1 MRRRENDLPARN
13 LRITWLSGSILDY
26 RVPVIKAVDELC
38 GGNLHLLYGQAHSP
52 PRVQQKLQAALGERA
67 VAMSGVKH
75 LGPVNI
81 SNYANAVV
89 RVAYQPG
96 IMREIGRTRPDV
108 LIGEGFFQWTSFA
121 LAYRILHDVPLVVCY
136 ERTFHTERNAQ
147 WFRMAYRRLAMRF
160 IGAMCCNGKLC
171 VDYTRFLGMPPSRI
185 TTGHM
190 VADTENM
197 GAQARTV
204 TESQRR
210 QLRQSWNSRGLVFLY
225 VGRLIPLKGLS
236 QFMEGWALLERS
248 LPHAATLVI
257 VGEGPEEQN
266 LRAQANQLGLA
277 GVRFVGAVDY
287 DQLAPYYSA
296 SDAFVIPTLED
307 NWSLVVPEAM
317 ACGLPILC
325 SKYNGCWPEL
335 VQGGRNG
342 WVFDPL
348 DAPNILACLR
358 QCLWAEADLK
368 NMGEQSRQIVAAHT
382 PAAAAKSIYAA
393 CQIALGGARCS
404 T

>member
-1 MRRRENDLPARN
+1 MQ
-13 LRITWLSGSILDY
+13 
-26 RVPVIKAVDELC
+26 AVDEMC
-38 GGNLHLLYGQAHSP
+38 GGNLHVLYGQAYSP
-52 PRVQQKLQAALGERA
+52 PRVRQKLQAVLGERA
-67 VAMSGVKH
+67 IPMSGEKY
-75 LGPVNI
+75 LGPRII
-81 SNYANAVV
+81 SNYANAAV
-89 RVAYQPG
+89 RVVYQPG
-96 IMREIGRTRPDV
+96 VWSQIRRTRPDV

-121 LAYRILHDVPLVVCY
+121 LAYRILRDVPLVVCY

-147 WFRMAYRRLAMRF
+147 WFRLAYRRLAMRF

-171 VDYTRFLGMPPSRI
+171 VDYTRFLGMPLSRI

-190 VADTENM
+190 VADTE
-197 GAQARTV
+197 GLSAQARAV
-204 TESQRR
+204 TEPRR
-210 QLRQSWNSRGLVFLY
+210 QQLRQAWNSRGLVFLY

-236 QFMEGWALLERS
+236 QFLEGWALLERS

-266 LRAQANQLGLA
+266 LRSQASQLGLT
-277 GVRFVGAVDY
+277 GVRFAGAVDY
-287 DQLAPYYSA
+287 DQLAPYYAA

-335 VQGGRNG
+335 VHDRNG

-348 DAPNILACLR
+348 DAQNILARLR
-358 QCLWAEADLK
+358 QCLSAQADLK
-368 NMGEQSRQIVAAHT
+368 DMGEQSRQIVAGHT
-382 PAAAAKSIYAA
+382 PDVAARSIYDA
-393 CQIALGGARCS
+393 CQIALERGPWR